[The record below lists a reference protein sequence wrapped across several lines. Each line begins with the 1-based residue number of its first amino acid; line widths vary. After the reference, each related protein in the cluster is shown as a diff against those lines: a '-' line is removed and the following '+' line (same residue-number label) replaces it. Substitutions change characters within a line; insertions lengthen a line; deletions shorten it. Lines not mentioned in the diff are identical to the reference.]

1 MSQERKAFF
10 LKVTEVAEWQN
21 RQKSSIR
28 LSLAVNAEHPPPVAP
43 VSFTHPL
50 PGTVLGAGHTSM
62 NKADLSSRK
71 LSRMAAA

>member
-21 RQKSSIR
+21 RQKPSIR
-28 LSLAVNAEHPPPVAP
+28 LSLAVNAEHPPAP

-50 PGTVLGAGHTSM
+50 PGTVLGAGHTSV
-62 NKADLSSRK
+62 NKADLSSQK
-71 LSRMAAA
+71 LSRMAAV